1 MAFTMFDKFG
11 DAAEMLSREE
21 RDQLFAAM
29 CEYGFY
35 GIEPELPVHLAA
47 LFTLM
52 RDDIDNSAEMRKRGS
67 NGGRPR
73 KPQENEVIY
82 SEKPE
87 VSENAKPE
95 VSANKKP
102 VVSDS
107 EEPEVSGIQKPEVS
121 ENSKPKPNQTKPIQT
136 KPKREKSASRR
147 TFAKPSL
154 DEVRAYVDEMGYTFD
169 PEAFFNHYESNGWM
183 VGRNHMKDWHAA
195 CRTWQSREKT
205 KEVDTHEFDKFDL
218 RDDQVL
224 VLRGGA

>member
-11 DAAEMLSREE
+11 DAASGLPEEE
-21 RDQLFAAM
+21 RDALFAAI

-67 NGGRPR
+67 NGGRPK
-73 KPQENEVIY
+73 KPQENEVI
-82 SEKPE
+82 
-87 VSENAKPE
+87 
-95 VSANKKP
+95 
-102 VVSDS
+102 DS
-107 EEPEVSGIQKPEVS
+107 EKPEVS

-136 KPKREKSASRR
+136 KPKREKGAARR
-147 TFAKPSL
+147 AFAKPSL